1 MKNTM
6 KTIALAAL
14 VVGFSQP
21 AHAFKCPTL
30 FTQAEQEIEKATAA
44 MERMQDDHALVHTL
58 IDDAKMYLESARHN
72 HEQPAAGGYDHARAI
87 AKAKAAIGYAESAQT
102 LAAQ

>member
-14 VVGFSQP
+14 VAGFAQP
-21 AHAFKCPTL
+21 ALAFKCPTL
-30 FTQAEQEIEKATAA
+30 FEQAEQEIEKATAA
-44 MERMQDDHALVHTL
+44 MEGMEGDGALVHTL